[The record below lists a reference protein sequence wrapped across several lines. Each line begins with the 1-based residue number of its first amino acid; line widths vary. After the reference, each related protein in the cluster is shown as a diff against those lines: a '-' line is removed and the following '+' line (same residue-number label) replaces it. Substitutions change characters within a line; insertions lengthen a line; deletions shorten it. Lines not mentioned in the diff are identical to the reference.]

1 MKLTRPILGVAGA
14 LAALALAAPAAF
26 AAPANDHP
34 TPPTASASG
43 AVFVQTDNLAANAVV
58 AYKRSPQGKLT
69 KAGIYKTGG
78 KGGMLEGAKVD
89 FLASQGSLALDPE
102 AGLLFAVNAGS
113 NTITEF
119 AVDGTKL
126 KREAIVP
133 SGGEFPASIAVR
145 GETLYVLNARGGG
158 SIQGYRLAGGK
169 PQLVKG
175 WNRPLGL
182 DPNATPEFTHTP
194 GQVAFTPD
202 GSKLIVTTKGNTS
215 AIEVFAVAGNGA
227 PAKTPVIT
235 SLPEAV
241 PFAVDFDSAGHL
253 LVSEAGPNAVASF
266 TIGSNGSL
274 TPFGAAVPTGQEAT
288 CWINHVGNAFFLSNA
303 GSGTVSAFGVNGSS
317 LTPLGNTTTSP
328 GTVDSAVVGKFLY
341 VQTGG
346 EGVVDAFSVAA
357 GGKLTP
363 LGKVTVPNA
372 VGGEGIVAD

>member
-1 MKLTRPILGVAGA
+1 MKPTRPILGVAGA

-26 AAPANDHP
+26 ATPANDHP
-34 TPPTASASG
+34 TPPTVSASG
-43 AVFVQTDNLAANAVV
+43 AVFAQTDNLSANAVV

-78 KGGMLEGAKVD
+78 KGGMLAGAEVD

-126 KREAIVP
+126 KREAVVP

-158 SIQGYRLAGGK
+158 SIQGYQLAGGK

-215 AIEVFAVAGNGA
+215 AIDVFAVADNGA
-227 PAKTPVIT
+227 PAKTPVVT

-274 TPFGAAVPTGQEAT
+274 TPLGAAVPTSQEAT

-303 GSGTVSAFGVNGSS
+303 GSGSVSAFGVNGSS

-346 EGVVDAFSVAA
+346 EGVIDAFSVAA

-363 LGKVTVPNA
+363 IGKVTVPNA